1 MARMREPR
9 FKKCR
14 SLGLNVCGHPKAM
27 ERSNDTKSRSDKK
40 MSNYGRQLLEKQR
53 LRAYYEV
60 MEKQF
65 KKYVKEAI
73 DSSEISGDALVK
85 SLEVR
90 LDNLVYK
97 MGFGSSIR
105 QARQIVSHG
114 HIRINGKRIDIPSYK
129 VKVGDVISLKEKS
142 QNNEM
147 FIENFNNNN
156 FNLPYIETDKNN
168 LTAKLISIP
177 DRKDIPVMIDDHLI
191 IEYYSKL
198 KM

>member
-27 ERSNDTKSRSDKK
+27 ERSNDTKSRADKK

-114 HIRINGKRIDIPSYK
+114 HIRLNGKRIDIPSYK
-129 VKVGDVISLKEKS
+129 VKVGDVISLKENS
-142 QNNEM
+142 QKNEM

-168 LTAKLISIP
+168 FTAKLISIP